1 MGRGAGG
8 GFALALVLISP
19 PKYCGGGAGEVADET
34 DDESYD
40 LVEGFGDRGYGLCDA
55 AAILEASGDQ

>member
-40 LVEGFGDRGYGLCDA
+40 LVEGFGDRG
-55 AAILEASGDQ
+55 